1 MHYVLLY
8 WKEEQAEN
16 TRQNI
21 AYSLALIEDR
31 TGTRPE
37 KAGIVSSDYHLYRAS
52 LFAKEQ
58 NLISVGIPAH
68 SSWIT
73 LRINYFLREIAA
85 VWYVYLGG

>member
-1 MHYVLLY
+1 MDE
-8 WKEEQAEN
+8 KSFN

-21 AYSLALIEDR
+21 AYSLDLIEAR

-37 KAGIVSSDYHLYRAS
+37 KAGIVSSDYHLYRAG

-58 NLISVGIPAH
+58 NLESMGIPAK
-68 SSWIT
+68 STWFS
-73 LRINYFLREIAA
+73 LRLNYFLREIAA